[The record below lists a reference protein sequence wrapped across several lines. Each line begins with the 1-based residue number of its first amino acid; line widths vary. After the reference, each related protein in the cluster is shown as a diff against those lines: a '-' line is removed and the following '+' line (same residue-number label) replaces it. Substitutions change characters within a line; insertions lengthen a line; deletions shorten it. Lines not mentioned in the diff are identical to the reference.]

1 MGGNSVAAPKRKL
14 GRAQRIRR
22 AIPLA
27 VLLLVA
33 LLAFFFIAARVAR
46 AVLEVRNA
54 EQVRNGAEAGVRPW
68 MTIPYIAR
76 AYGVPESEL
85 YNALGLTPT
94 ERDRRAPLGAI
105 AKRTGRDL
113 DADIATLNTLLAERQ
128 QAPRAPAPPAP
139 PPSPGRSP

>member
-1 MGGNSVAAPKRKL
+1 MGGNSVAAPKRRPR
-14 GRAQRIRR
+14 GAQRARR
-22 AIPLA
+22 VIPLA

-33 LLAFFFIAARVAR
+33 LLAFFFVAARVAR
-46 AVLEVRNA
+46 AVLEVRKA
-54 EQVRNGAEAGVRPW
+54 EQVRNGAEVGVRPW

-85 YNALGLTPT
+85 YNALGLTPN

-105 AKRTGRDL
+105 AKRKGRNL

-139 PPSPGRSP
+139 PPPPGRSP